1 MRVAGGEEH
10 RLWPFLELNK
20 KHSQTGEVV
29 TPNANRVFN
38 DLIGHAETLGM
49 HELSEVLRDAFDP
62 DIRNGYAH
70 ADYIIWG
77 DGLRLR
83 RQAGGFPKIIKWDEF
98 DQKLLRAINFYHLIR
113 ELIKES
119 ISSYCPAKEVVG
131 SFGKGQPAFQ
141 WRIAFDKSTG
151 AFSISSSSPGL

>member
-1 MRVAGGEEH
+1 
-10 RLWPFLELNK
+10 
-20 KHSQTGEVV
+20 
-29 TPNANRVFN
+29 
-38 DLIGHAETLGM
+38 M

-98 DQKLLRAINFYHLIR
+98 DQKTAEGNKLL
-113 ELIKES
+113 
-119 ISSYCPAKEVVG
+119 
-131 SFGKGQPAFQ
+131 
-141 WRIAFDKSTG
+141 
-151 AFSISSSSPGL
+151 SPYP